1 MELRLAHIESTQFP
15 LPAGEGGAK
24 RRVRGEVHRGF
35 LFVTYAVEIEGEA
48 PLIAVAEAVDD

>member
-1 MELRLAHIESTQFP
+1 MELRLAHIESIEIARTMP
-15 LPAGEGGAK
+15 RALP
-24 RRVRGEVHRGF
+24 HRFETPF